1 MTQQIDCGRDRVY
14 NPKTGKCVLKTGK
27 IGKDLMKQG
36 KGRRYAE
43 CGGVVVKDAKNVP
56 YCKKPTAS
64 KAKAASKTSTSKA
77 STSKA
82 VSRAVSDA
90 ALSRRD
96 ADTAL
101 KKLALIR
108 DTLRLRDRH
117 IAELQDDLI
126 RCQRDAKTR
135 TPASRLSQSDVN
147 ALLRMAGGSRRNAR
161 QGGPR
166 SAR

>member
-14 NPKTGKCVLKTGK
+14 NPKTGKCVKKDGK
-27 IGKDLMKQG
+27 IGKDLIKQG

-43 CGGVVVKDAKNVP
+43 CGGVVVKDAKGVP

-64 KAKAASKTSTSKA
+64 KATAASKTTKA

-82 VSRAVSDA
+82 VSKAATNA

-101 KKLALIR
+101 HKLRLIR
-108 DTLRLRDRH
+108 ETLRLRDRH
-117 IAELQDDLI
+117 IVELQDDLL
-126 RCQRDAKTR
+126 RCRSDAKNR
-135 TPASRLSQSDVN
+135 TPASRLSQADVN
-147 ALLRMAGGSRRNAR
+147 ALLRMAGGSSRNGARR
-161 QGGPR
+161 GGPR
-166 SAR
+166 SGR